1 LLGRSFRARVAKEEI
16 PPYRWVENA
25 DVLAQMAVT
34 LIGKILLCSWVGI
47 LLPLAALLQPS
58 VLLPAP

>member
-1 LLGRSFRARVAKEEI
+1 
-16 PPYRWVENA
+16 VENA

-58 VLLPAP
+58 VLLPTP